1 MRHLLLLSLFALSYA
16 ADLEQITTTDG
27 RRFIGYYDGEAQT
40 MTIEGPPKAV
50 VRIPRE
56 QVVERSAYIRPEE
69 KDPVKRDAA
78 ALVKMEAERI
88 AAIGEAARLFKYA
101 ESHSGQEAAAAR
113 IQAADRLSLADELS
127 KRMAPIQERA
137 AAAKAAAP
145 KPVAVVVSDQDAPDQ
160 LLPAT
165 PSSATAKRLEEAFQ
179 MEDKACMAK
188 FAAIRA
194 YLADA
199 DLSPVKIPKVGPDP
213 RRSDLHA
220 RDEAMNENGRRS
232 ALASILKAA
241 ESADTLSAKDAW
253 CKRALQTAGADLP
266 QSSAARQA
274 EAKAREDAASERDR
288 SVIIRNQPKQRR

>member
-1 MRHLLLLSLFALSYA
+1 MRHLLLLSIFALSYA

-69 KDPVKRDAA
+69 KDPAKRDAA

-127 KRMAPIQERA
+127 KKMAPIQERA

-145 KPVAVVVSDQDAPDQ
+145 DPKASAAPAQ
-160 LLPAT
+160 P
-165 PSSATAKRLEEAFQ
+165 PMSATAAKLEEAYRLEEKAADIKFQ
-179 MEDKACMAK
+179 ALRAHLQAMDLTSMKVPEL
-188 FAAIRA
+188 AA
-194 YLADA
+194 
-199 DLSPVKIPKVGPDP
+199 DP
-213 RRSDLHA
+213 RKSDELA
-220 RDEAMNENGRRS
+220 RRAIMAENERRVLLASLLKESDSATRLQHKSGWCHRAMMVLDELPKESKA
-232 ALASILKAA
+232 ALAEAEAIAA
-241 ESADTLSAKDAW
+241 ADRLRVEEIER
-253 CKRALQTAGADLP
+253 KRAERKG
-266 QSSAARQA
+266 
-274 EAKAREDAASERDR
+274 AKAR
-288 SVIIRNQPKQRR
+288 